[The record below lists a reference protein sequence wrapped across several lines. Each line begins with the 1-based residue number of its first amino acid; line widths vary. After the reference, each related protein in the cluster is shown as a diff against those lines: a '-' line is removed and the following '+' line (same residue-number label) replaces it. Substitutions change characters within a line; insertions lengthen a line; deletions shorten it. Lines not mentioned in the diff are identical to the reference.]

1 MTGVLTE
8 DLLRTVDINE
18 GPDIPDH
25 VLDQLETEGHA
36 RNGFC
41 DSCWADADRRALSE
55 PSKTQAQ
62 HYVDVLDEIREE
74 RTT

>member
-1 MTGVLTE
+1 MKGSLTE
-8 DLLRTVDINE
+8 ELLRTVDINE

-25 VLDQLETEGHA
+25 VLDRLEAAGHA

-41 DSCWADADRRALSE
+41 DRCWADAGRRTLSE